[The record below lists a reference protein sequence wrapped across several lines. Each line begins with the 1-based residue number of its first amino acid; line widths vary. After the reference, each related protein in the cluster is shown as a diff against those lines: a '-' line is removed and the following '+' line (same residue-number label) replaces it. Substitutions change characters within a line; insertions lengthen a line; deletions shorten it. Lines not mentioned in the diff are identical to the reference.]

1 MFKVY
6 VDGQHGTTGLLV
18 RERLLQ
24 HPKVQMLEID
34 YDSRHDVD
42 VRQTL
47 MNQADVVFLC
57 LPDDAAKV
65 SAEMIQNPNTC
76 IIDASTTH
84 RIDDAWAYGFPELSE
99 NHRNQIKLNKRVSNP
114 GCHATAAIGLIY
126 PLIQKGILKSEEY
139 LSFYSIT
146 GYSGGGKQMIHTY
159 ETSHNMV
166 YQAPRQYALN
176 MNHKHVKEMMKQG
189 GLVNKPLFT
198 PIVSNY
204 KRGLAVTI
212 PLNKHSLIKDYTAEG
227 LAEVYEAY
235 YQGERFIRVYHGNS
249 VEPLVDG
256 AINIQG
262 CNDTNRL
269 DIMIYDNEDQIQ
281 LIARLDNLGKGAS
294 GAAIQNM
301 NIMLGLDETLGLNVE
316 A

>member
-24 HPKVQMLEID
+24 HPMVQLLEID
-34 YDSRHDVD
+34 YNSRHDVN
-42 VRQTL
+42 VRQSL

-57 LPDDAAKV
+57 LPDDAAKASV
-65 SAEMIQNPNTC
+65 KMIQNPSAC
-76 IIDASTTH
+76 IIDASTAH
-84 RIDDAWAYGFPELSE
+84 RIDETWAYGFPELSE
-99 NHRNQIKLNKRVSNP
+99 SHRDHIKSNKRVSNP

-126 PLIQKGILKSEEY
+126 PLIQKGILKSDEP
-139 LSFYSIT
+139 LAFYSIT
-146 GYSGGGKQMIHTY
+146 GYSGGGKKMIHTY
-159 ETSHNMV
+159 ETSDNMV

-176 MNHKHVKEMMKQG
+176 LNHKHVKEMMKQS
-189 GLVNKPLFT
+189 GLENKPLFT

-212 PLNKHSLIKDYTAEG
+212 PLYKTSLMNVNSAEAISEFYKDYYKVENF
-227 LAEVYEAY
+227 V
-235 YQGERFIRVYHGNS
+235 RVFQGNS
-249 VEPLVDG
+249 DKPLVDG

-301 NIMLGLDETLGLNVE
+301 NIMLGLDESLGLTVNG
-316 A
+316 